1 MHIHDLRIFAKSHKD
16 NTHNSGY
23 PGEGGEDWT
32 TRKAEKGA
40 FLLSNPE
47 SGRSTGEGIGY
58 PLQFSW
64 ASLVAQL

>member
-1 MHIHDLRIFAKSHKD
+1 MPRVTKTTLITVV
-16 NTHNSGY
+16 N
-23 PGEGGEDWT
+23 PGGVGEDWT